1 MSQFRPQ
8 YEATIPTPQCRGYQG
23 HHEDDGHQHKTLK
36 GSGQY
41 HHYSDAWLAMRRS
54 DTRSRAGTTEAPIV
68 LEKALTGYV
77 QLIAKVLC
85 PTTCAIRD
93 GLSSLLCEGERDPER
108 AAF

>member
-1 MSQFRPQ
+1 MKRP
-8 YEATIPTPQCRGYQG
+8 YPLPSVADTKAITKMTA
-23 HHEDDGHQHKTLK
+23 HQHKTLK
-36 GSGQY
+36 GSDQY

-93 GLSSLLCEGERDPER
+93 GLSSLRSTSALRECASRLP
-108 AAF
+108 